1 MLSHTNDVN
10 KRHTTFMCAVAG
22 APNIYHCEFQT
33 MIITF
38 IIFRQIACVYDELT
52 CVHEYA

>member
-1 MLSHTNDVN
+1 
-10 KRHTTFMCAVAG
+10 MCEVER

-38 IIFRQIACVYDELT
+38 IIFRQIPCVYDELT